1 MDKSCYNQ
9 QWFLY
14 IAECKDGTLYTG
26 IAKDVDKRIHA
37 HNNTSRCRYTRFRKP
52 IKLKY
57 KEPCANYNIA
67 RKRESE
73 IKKFSREKKHKLIS
87 SIS

>member
-52 IKLKY
+52 IKLVY
-57 KEPCANYNIA
+57 QEGCSSYSIA
-67 RKRESE
+67 RTREYE
-73 IKKFSREKKHKLIS
+73 IKKFSRKKKLELIS
-87 SIS
+87 KN